1 MGYAVNRLV
10 EPKPDRLRVENGRLI
25 FVPNG
30 KDIGSVYQEVDG
42 YYVFWP
48 DGVGFWES
56 HMLREIADLL
66 DAMNEP
72 WDTEVRNYFEQMKEN
87 ES

>member
-1 MGYAVNRLV
+1 MS
-10 EPKPDRLRVENGRLI
+10 EQLRVDNGKLI

-30 KDIGSVYQEVDG
+30 KEIGDIYQEVDG
-42 YYVFWP
+42 YFVFWP
-48 DGVGFWES
+48 TGTGFWES

-72 WDTEVRNYFEQMKEN
+72 WDTEVRNYFEQYKEN
-87 ES
+87 DS